1 MKLHN
6 LLQENLILLD
16 KPAATKEE
24 AVQLLLKEVLNH
36 YPFQL
41 DQKAL
46 LEAVMHREALGG
58 TSFPTGIAV
67 PHARLDSL
75 NDIVVAILRPAKP
88 IPDPVAPIK
97 LVVLMLTSQ
106 SKPSLYLN
114 CLSSML
120 KFSQKAEPFGK
131 VLATAHPREVI
142 EQFAALDYS
151 LVKVVTVEDLLS
163 EAPQTIGPDNTW
175 RELLDLF
182 HEKHLSYLPVVDA
195 EGMVIGEVTLS
206 EVMKAGFPDYTAQM
220 GNLKFLK
227 TFEPFEN
234 LLAREATGLV
244 RDVMKPL
251 VFGCDPSAPVVELC
265 FELVQRGRRHCPVMK
280 GRQLVGVVS
289 IMDILDKVM
298 RG

>member
-6 LLQENLILLD
+6 LLHENLILLD
-16 KPAATKEE
+16 RPAATKEE
-24 AVQLLLKEVLNH
+24 AVRLLLRAILNH

-41 DQKAL
+41 NMDEL
-46 LEAVMHREALGG
+46 LAAVMHRETLGG

-75 NDIVVAILRPAKP
+75 NDIVVAILRPSQP
-88 IPDPVAPIK
+88 IPDPVAPVR

-114 CLSSML
+114 SLSSVL
-120 KFSQKAEPFGK
+120 KFSQKTEPFAQ
-131 VLATAHPREVI
+131 VLATPHPKAVI
-142 EQFAALDYS
+142 DQIAALDYS
-151 LVKVVTVEDLLS
+151 LVKVVTVDDLM
-163 EAPQTIGPDNTW
+163 QTQAITVQPENTW
-175 RELLDLF
+175 GELMDVF
-182 HEKHLSYLPVVDA
+182 HEHHLSYAPVVDG
-195 EGMVIGEVTLS
+195 EGLILGEVTLS
-206 EVMKAGFPDYTAQM
+206 ELMKAGFPDYTAQM

-234 LLAREATGLV
+234 LLARESTSLV
-244 RDVMKPL
+244 KDLMKPL
-251 VFGCDPSAPVVELC
+251 AFSCDPSAPVVELC
-265 FELVQRGRRHCPVMK
+265 FELIQKGRRHCPVIK
-280 GRQLVGVVS
+280 GRRLVGVVS